1 MFCEHCGKKIT
12 EDSVFCE
19 YCGVKVAV
27 ISDKVKVKKD
37 FWDLIFFP
45 EVFSH
50 YFFNGF
56 LSGVVTIVLIV
67 IITNFEGFE
76 DKVDI
81 VLFSLLIYWFFI
93 TLNYLKWQLRVSP
106 KNNFEARIFEI
117 VLGGFIYSIL
127 TAVYVV
133 PLMLDDT
140 LSNSQTFENLYLLGY
155 VAAAILIIVLFL
167 RKHRYRLSIWFLILL
182 SFFQVMIFFENSNEQ
197 VQTTNTESNL
207 SEDVESEEKMSTCNE
222 SMMLEDVRKKTYV
235 VISGSGHGSGFA
247 INREGF
253 ILTNY
258 HVIEGSKKILVPV
271 DGSIQN
277 ATVYA
282 QYPDYDLA
290 VLKVNHTLEPVKFFS
305 EKDLKT
311 AETLYAIGFPDDP
324 TGDPSITRGI
334 YSRLISDEDVNI
346 VQTDAPI
353 NPGNSGGPLV
363 GACGVIGINTIKLNW
378 IGESPVDGMGYA
390 ISADTIR
397 SVIYDSQPVNQDNP
411 NIDNS
416 VSNTSSDAAI
426 IAQVGSLVA
435 LPAEEIPTLA
445 TVSDKSKL
453 ANQPFFEKAENGDKV
468 LIYEVA
474 GKAYLYRPSQN
485 KVIEVT
491 TVSK

>member
-1 MFCEHCGKKIT
+1 MFCENCGKKIT

-19 YCGVKVAV
+19 HCGIKVTV
-27 ISDKVKVKKD
+27 ISEEVKVKKD
-37 FWDLIFFP
+37 FWDLVFFP

-50 YFFNGF
+50 YFLNGF
-56 LSGVVTIVLIV
+56 LSGVAAIILIV
-67 IITNFEGFE
+67 IIASFEGFE

-81 VLFSLLIYWFFI
+81 VFFSLLIYWFFL
-93 TLNYLKWQLRVSP
+93 TLNYLKRQFRVIP
-106 KNNFEARIFEI
+106 KNKFEARIFEI

-127 TAVYVV
+127 TIVYVA
-133 PLMLDDT
+133 PLILDDT
-140 LSNSQTFENLYLLGY
+140 LSSSQTFENIYLFGY
-155 VAAAILIIVLFL
+155 VIAVILIIALFL
-167 RKHRYRLSIWFLILL
+167 KQRHYRLSIWFLIIL
-182 SFFQVMIFFENSNEQ
+182 SFFQAMIFFENSNEQ
-197 VQTTNTESNL
+197 VQTTNTLSNS
-207 SEDVESEEKMSTCNE
+207 SEGVESEEKMSSCNE
-222 SMMLEDVRKKTYV
+222 NMMLEDVRKKTYV

-247 INREGF
+247 INRDGF

-271 DGSIQN
+271 NGSIQN

-290 VLKVNHTLEPVKFFS
+290 VLKVNHTLEPVKFSS

-390 ISADTIR
+390 ISADTIQ
-397 SVIYDSQPVNQDNP
+397 SIIYEKE
-411 NIDNS
+411 S
-416 VSNTSSDAAI
+416 VS
-426 IAQVGSLVA
+426 
-435 LPAEEIPTLA
+435 
-445 TVSDKSKL
+445 K
-453 ANQPFFEKAENGDKV
+453 
-468 LIYEVA
+468 
-474 GKAYLYRPSQN
+474 
-485 KVIEVT
+485 
-491 TVSK
+491 